1 MFLTHPSGPRDS
13 KLNPPAPG
21 GRLEGPMVGW
31 PISTWKLTVHIRWL
45 WRETNKMCIS
55 CNMYII
61 VYVYGI
67 EIIYLQE
74 INTICCAIKV
84 CQKRPLRH
92 IISTKW
98 STRNLNCGTKPLYDF
113 IYLYSQGSKSRSWW
127 IWFFIVSDFRAY
139 AVNANHFCYYV
150 SGRTQS
156 RIKSAM
162 QYAADIGKRK
172 PQKKKKNML

>member
-1 MFLTHPSGPRDS
+1 MIWKWFFGVIHHPTLRRFKVGSRGSIKLNLHPTFTVGKLTGIHLLMFLTHPSGPRDS

-113 IYLYSQGSKSRSWW
+113 IYLYSQGSKSRSLGEY
-127 IWFFIVSDFRAY
+127 DF
-139 AVNANHFCYYV
+139 
-150 SGRTQS
+150 S
-156 RIKSAM
+156 
-162 QYAADIGKRK
+162 
-172 PQKKKKNML
+172 